1 MRLLLD
7 THILI
12 WLAEGL
18 ADLPPRSRRRIN
30 DAARGPGLAV
40 SAISFWEVAMLARR
54 GRIAIRRPVHAWRA
68 DVLAAPGIR
77 EIAVSGDV
85 GVEAVLLPGK
95 LHEDPAD
102 RVLVATA
109 RLHGLALGTRD
120 RRLLAYGDQG
130 HVAAV
135 AL

>member
-7 THILI
+7 THVLI

-30 DAARGPGLAV
+30 DAAKGPGLAV
-40 SAISFWEVAMLARR
+40 SAISFWEVAMLARK

-68 DVLAAPGIR
+68 EVIAAAGIS
-77 EIAVSGDV
+77 EIPVSGDV
-85 GVEAVLLPGK
+85 GVEALLLPGE

-102 RVLVATA
+102 RILVATA
-109 RLHGLALGTRD
+109 RLHGIALGTRD
-120 RRLLAYGDQG
+120 KRLLAYAEQG
-130 HVAAV
+130 HVSAV